1 MIQSHRY
8 LFGFMVK
15 MRGTS
20 ITCSGVFISVVFG
33 MLVCRA
39 LWLFVDWTPTT
50 AASSRPL
57 WCFTETQTD
66 IFPLPHFNCTPPS
79 VLSHQLFFPLAWI
92 YQNLWCVCVCPGCVH
107 LVICVCVSPSLC
119 VAIGVWL
126 PQRYEPPGLILPL
139 WACSECQDF
148 WNISMTASHP
158 HYCRR
163 PPYDGI
169 LSQTNQIKRIVI
181 GGGFQRS
188 FWSENR
194 WNTVNLWK
202 LFFGGIW
209 QIVGC
214 SRMVYRNLAEC
225 LFFPRE

>member
-1 MIQSHRY
+1 MIQSHKY

-15 MRGTS
+15 MRGAT

-39 LWLFVDWTPTT
+39 LWLFDYWTPTT

-57 WCFTETQTD
+57 WYFTETQSY
-66 IFPLPHFNCTPPS
+66 IFPHFTAPSS

-92 YQNLWCVCVCPGCVH
+92 YQNLCVCVCPGCVH
-107 LVICVCVSPSLC
+107 LVICACVRVCPSLC

-126 PQRYEPPGLILPL
+126 PQHYKPPGLILPL
-139 WACSECQDF
+139 WTCSECQDF
-148 WNISMTASHP
+148 WNIWMTASHP
-158 HYCRR
+158 HYCHR

-169 LSQTNQIKRIVI
+169 LSQTNQIKRIFI
-181 GGGFQRS
+181 GGGLQRS
-188 FWSENR
+188 FRSENR

-202 LFFGGIW
+202 PFFGIW

-225 LFFPRE
+225 L